1 MRIAFSTENDRKKV
15 MRITFFSENDR
26 KKVMRIAFFS
36 ENDCKK
42 VMRITFF
49 SENDCKKVIRI
60 AFSTENDCKKVMRIA
75 FSTENDCKKV
85 MRITIFSEN
94 DCKKVM
100 RIMFFGSDFVNVL
113 DEVVGRKERRGH
125 GVAPVAPCIEA
136 LALTAQARLQC
147 LSKHLEI
154 NRFRKHSRRVPP
166 MWTTWIYFLLNQIN
180 LGRPVF
186 RMPFRMCPFSLLI
199 CGRYTNIH
207 LIINEFYLELAFTNK
222 VQM

>member
-1 MRIAFSTENDRKKV
+1 MRIV
-15 MRITFFSENDR
+15 
-26 KKVMRIAFFS
+26 FFS

-49 SENDCKKVIRI
+49 SENDCKKVMCITF
-60 AFSTENDCKKVMRIA
+60 FSENDCKKVMCIA
-75 FSTENDCKKV
+75 F
-85 MRITIFSEN
+85 FSQN

-136 LALTAQARLQC
+136 LAFTAQARLQC